1 MALIPRLDLRQ
12 SQSLVMTP
20 QLQQAI
26 KLLQFSSLDLLDYVE
41 KELEENPLLER
52 DEGDDGEQIDPLFD
66 GGELSEEIAEI
77 GLEDG
82 GLDVID
88 FNNPEKDSENIVSDM
103 DVDIDNEWNTD
114 KTSETEIVQ
123 ASLAE
128 PAFSDS
134 GTGGAIDF
142 MGALPNLEETIT
154 EKTSLRERLNSQ
166 MVMSFVDPI
175 EKLIGTQLIDTLDD
189 SGYVSGDL
197 KYIAESLECTTELV
211 EKVLFNLQ
219 GIDIP
224 GLFARNLSEC
234 LALQLREIDRLDPAM
249 QALLD
254 NLELLAKRDVSALIE
269 ICGVDA
275 EDIADMFIE
284 IKKLNPR
291 PAQAFEDTIMQPIV
305 PDVIMRFQTGSGWIV
320 ELNSETLPKVLVN
333 NTYLT
338 TIASANES
346 KEDKRYINECY
357 QSANWLVKS
366 LHQRATTILKVASE
380 IVRQQDAF
388 FAKGVQ
394 YLRPLVLRDIAD
406 VIDMHESTVS
416 RVTSNKFISSPR
428 GIFEL
433 KYFFTAAISSSSGG
447 DTYSSESV
455 RHRIKSL
462 VNQETIDKILSD
474 DKIVN
479 LLNAE
484 GIDVARRTVAKYREA
499 LGLASSVQRRREK
512 KSGL

>member
-1 MALIPRLDLRQ
+1 MALTPRLDLRQ

-41 KELEENPLLER
+41 QELEENPLLER
-52 DEGDDGEQIDPLFD
+52 DEGDNGEHVELLHDGD
-66 GGELSEEIAEI
+66 ELSEEMAES
-77 GLEDG
+77 GDEDG
-82 GLDVID
+82 GLDAID
-88 FNNPEKDSENIVSDM
+88 FSNPEKDSEIIGGDM

-114 KTSETEIVQ
+114 KTSETEIMQ

-128 PAFSDS
+128 PAFADS
-134 GTGGAIDF
+134 GPGGATDF
-142 MGALPNLEETIT
+142 MGAMPNLEETIT
-154 EKTSLRERLNSQ
+154 DRTSMRERLNLQ
-166 MVMSFVDPI
+166 MAMSFSDPV
-175 EKLIGTQLIDTLDD
+175 EKLIGAQLIDMLDEY
-189 SGYVSGDL
+189 GYVSGEL
-197 KYIAESLECTTELV
+197 KQVAESLECATELV
-211 EKVLFNLQ
+211 EQVLVNLQ
-219 GIDIP
+219 AIDTP

-254 NLELLAKRDVSALIE
+254 NLGLLAKRDVSALVD

-291 PAQAFEDTIMQPIV
+291 PAQAFEDTVMQPII
-305 PDVIMRFQTGSGWIV
+305 PDVIMRFQVGSGWII
-320 ELNSETLPKVLVN
+320 ELNSDTLPKVLVN
-333 NTYLT
+333 NTYFT
-338 TIASANES
+338 TIASATES

-394 YLRPLVLRDIAD
+394 YLRPLVLRDVAD
-406 VIDMHESTVS
+406 AIDMHESTIS

-455 RHRIKSL
+455 RDRIKSL
-462 VNQETIDKILSD
+462 VNEETIDKILSD
-474 DKIVN
+474 DKIVSI
-479 LLNAE
+479 LNAE
-484 GIDVARRTVAKYREA
+484 GIDVARRTVAKYREV
-499 LGLASSVQRRREK
+499 LGLASSIQRRREK
-512 KSGL
+512 KSVL